1 MPSAAASADPFHAI
15 VEENRRRL
23 LDLLRGGEQPVGGL
37 VEATGLSYPLV
48 SQHLHVLLDAGVVSR
63 RQAGRQRIY
72 NLDAA
77 PLRVV
82 HDWTAEY
89 ETFWQERLGRLRD
102 GLDR

>member
-1 MPSAAASADPFHAI
+1 VPRAATSIDPFHAI
-15 VEENRRRL
+15 AEENRRRL

-72 NLDAA
+72 RVDAA

-89 ETFWQERLGRLRD
+89 EAFWQERLGRLRHR
-102 GLDR
+102 LDR

>member
-1 MPSAAASADPFHAI
+1 VPSAAASADPFHAI

-23 LDLLRGGEQPVGGL
+23 LDLLRGGEQAVGGL
-37 VEATGLSYPLV
+37 AEATGLSYPLV
-48 SQHLHVLLDAGVVSR
+48 SQHLHLLLDAGVVSR

-72 NLDAA
+72 SLDAA

-89 ETFWQERLGRLRD
+89 EAFWQERLGRLRHR
-102 GLDR
+102 LDR